1 MEKCLPLLTETVEDL
16 NAAYV
21 RSADA
26 QDCIEHNSANV
37 SFLEDQLQSLQRK
50 LASRKREKTTLDAE
64 IETLERT
71 VEFGIQI
78 TPGLCIRMLN
88 KTQLSHVLSYLNP
101 LGGINKVCTLW
112 KEIAEIQRHNNVT
125 TPLLSNSG
133 VNNHILKRCK
143 SEIRSELAQIRVN
156 VMLRELTHKQKTAAA
171 EVLKDMS
178 GHNHSGGSN
187 PNSPLRGG
195 ALTGTGTPAALSGV
209 SLSAASNVTAT
220 TTTAAQTAGAGVTTT
235 ATSTVTGAAEG
246 SRAAVQGKYSFYALC
261 WYCGL

>member
-50 LASRKREKTTLDAE
+50 LASRMREKTTLDAE

-71 VEFGIQI
+71 IEFGIQI
-78 TPGLCIRMLN
+78 TPGLCIRMLD

-171 EVLKDMS
+171 EVLRDVS
-178 GHNHSGGSN
+178 GHNQSGGSN
-187 PNSPLRGG
+187 PNSPLRVSQ
-195 ALTGTGTPAALSGV
+195 SGV
-209 SLSAASNVTAT
+209 SLSAASNATAT

-235 ATSTVTGAAEG
+235 ATSTVTWAAEG

-261 WYCGL
+261 WYCGLYC